1 MNPTPSYSP
10 PRILLTALAA
20 WGAAIVVSGT
30 ATADG
35 VWFGAGPTYRGGLK
49 LELKSNGSMW
59 NAPVAGNGSYGQV
72 NDNIGSY
79 ADRTFDDGYVKKD
92 AGTGNPSSIDPNTTW
107 NWGYNSG
114 SQVSGGKLSFHRS
127 STRVVGETY
136 GLAPGA
142 EALGLGSDTF
152 GGVGAEVF
160 AGAKLLE
167 SGSLELHVALGL
179 GGAWGLEGKV
189 SGTTAEGALARYR
202 TVDKVTDTY
211 VYDVSGI
218 AMPKAPHRGSYDGP
232 FGNPPV
238 IPSPT
243 IPNKPSSA
251 TRKGS
256 RSLQMQRMAGGK
268 ARNTLDIDAEMD
280 LWSAWVGPQFRL
292 RLGEQ
297 GRLWLA
303 PQVSFNLA
311 DVEASRDETLWK
323 IGSDGSREA
332 IGSWHDSE
340 DEQKFLL
347 GLGASAGLEWE
358 FGGGFFV
365 GAFGRYEWMTD
376 KIDVTVG
383 PSEISIDA
391 SSWAVG
397 ALVGYRF
404 GGNAGETN

>member
-1 MNPTPSYSP
+1 MKKRQTWRNVAIGIGGVVGMLWPSFP
-10 PRILLTALAA
+10 AA
-20 WGAAIVVSGT
+20 GAEFWV
-30 ATADG
+30 
-35 VWFGAGPTYRGGLK
+35 GAGPVYRGGLK
-49 LELKSNGSMW
+49 LELKSNRSMW
-59 NAPVAGNGSYGQV
+59 EEPVAGSGNYGQI
-72 NDNIGSY
+72 NDNIGRY
-79 ADRTFDDGYVKKD
+79 GNRTFDDGYVKMD
-92 AGTGNPSSIDPNTTW
+92 AGTGNPGSIDPNVTW

-114 SQVSGGKLSFHRS
+114 SQVSGGKLSLHRTS
-127 STRVVGETY
+127 SRVVSESY
-136 GLAPGA
+136 GLAPGTA
-142 EALGLGSDTF
+142 VSGLGSDTF

-160 AGAKLLE
+160 AGAKVFE
-167 SGSLELHVALGL
+167 SGKLELHLALGL

-189 SGTTAEGALARYR
+189 SGTTAESALVRYR

-211 VYDVSGI
+211 VYNVSGI
-218 AMPKAPHRGSYDGP
+218 SMPSAPHRGSYDGP

-256 RSLQMQRMAGGK
+256 RSLQMHGVTGSQ
-268 ARNTLDIDAEMD
+268 ARDTLDIDADMD

-292 RLGEQ
+292 GFCEK

-303 PQVSFNLA
+303 PQISFNLA
-311 DVEASRDETLWK
+311 DVEASRDESLWK

-376 KIDVTVG
+376 KIDVSVG